1 MPIPDIAPSFPL
13 LMSLS
18 VRMTCFSYVFPPHK
32 QVSIDSTWWFYML
45 LWFRCKG
52 HETLSIMQFIRLI
65 GDCHLPPPCRIHGI
79 RSPPF
84 VLQMDIWTVFSLGI
98 ILTHAVPN
106 HLPHASVC
114 VCVGGM
120 HSYGYTVDSGLGGTQ
135 FSVCI
140 PETAIARSR
149 YFQSLAC
156 FVSVTSPCWL
166 FLSSGFRIYHISLWI
181 LTFLCWLVLA
191 LHNGVLH
198 GNVLNLDP
206 SLPWVSFS

>member
-1 MPIPDIAPSFPL
+1 MPVPDIAPSFPL

-32 QVSIDSTWWFYML
+32 QVSINSTWWFYML
-45 LWFRCKG
+45 LEFRCKDHG
-52 HETLSIMQFIRLI
+52 ILPIIMQFIRLI
-65 GDCHLPPPCRIHGI
+65 GDCHSPPPCRIQCI
-79 RSPPF
+79 RSPQF
-84 VLQMDIWTVFSLGI
+84 VPQMDSEQFSVWGLSWPMQPWTVF
-98 ILTHAVPN
+98 HMPW
-106 HLPHASVC
+106 C
-114 VCVGGM
+114 VWGDM
-120 HSYGYTVDSGLGGTQ
+120 HSYWYTVGSGLGGTR

-149 YFQSLAC
+149 YFQSLAY
-156 FVSVTSPCWL
+156 FVSVTSPRWL
-166 FLSSGFRIYHISLWI
+166 FPSSSFRMHHISLWI

-191 LHNGVLH
+191 MHNGVLH